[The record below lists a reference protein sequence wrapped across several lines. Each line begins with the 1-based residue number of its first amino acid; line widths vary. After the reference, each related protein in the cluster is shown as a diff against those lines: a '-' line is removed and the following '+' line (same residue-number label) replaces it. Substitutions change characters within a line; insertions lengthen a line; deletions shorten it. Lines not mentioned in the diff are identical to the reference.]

1 MKQQT
6 NNTFDLSYTTRGQ
19 LHELFNNIF
28 ARNGKLYGGFVRNCV
43 IPNYIEHKNFNI
55 HGDPIYKFKDID
67 VWLKSLSDLV
77 SILSRYHSED
87 KVIDL
92 ILKSKNTAGGDL
104 YEFTVHRFNFCNNMF
119 TPTKL
124 SKDEEFYPENNGFTI
139 EFIVLDK
146 CPVNDFYINMLT
158 VSNMTANS
166 IELNSENHMCEMR
179 DLINQISCRTID
191 IIPSYFDKLMSQ
203 GMGMGMAHKL
213 RLLNRYLMR
222 GWYIRYED
230 KTWGFGNFEKST
242 TLSYS
247 FQSDFSKLVRSFKF
261 NDRNTFDHD
270 CNIFIEKYTPLTK
283 GTEIVSN
290 CSNNPRKIVHDSLDK
305 TLDLLDN
312 NPKLFNLNTKLTSSP
327 CELRIGEKIYK
338 ITIKVEGCK

>member
-28 ARNGKLYGGFVRNCV
+28 AQNGKLYGGFVRDCV
-43 IPNYIEHKNFNI
+43 VPNYISHKNFNI
-55 HGDPIYKFKDID
+55 NADPIYKFKDID

-77 SILSRYHSED
+77 GILGRYHSGD

-92 ILKSKNTAGGDL
+92 ISKSKNTAGGVL
-104 YEFTVHRFNFCNNMF
+104 YQFTVYRFNFCNNMF

-124 SKDEEFYPENNGFTI
+124 STGEDFYSENNGFTI
-139 EFIVLDK
+139 EFIVSDK
-146 CPVNDFYINMLT
+146 CPVKDFYINMLT

-179 DLINQISCRTID
+179 DLTNQISCRTID
-191 IIPSYFDKLMSQ
+191 IIPSYFDKLLSQ
-203 GMGMGMAHKL
+203 EIGMGRAHKL

-230 KTWGFGNFEKST
+230 KIWGFGNFEKST
-242 TLSYS
+242 TQSCS
-247 FQSDFSKLVRSFKF
+247 FQSDFTKLVRSFKF
-261 NDRNTFDHD
+261 NNRNTFDHD
-270 CNIFIEKYTPLTK
+270 QNIFIEKYTPLIK
-283 GTEIVSN
+283 CPKIVSN
-290 CSNNPRKIVHDSLDK
+290 YSNNSRKTVHDSLDQ
-305 TLDLLDN
+305 TLDLLHN
-312 NPKLFNLNTKLTSSP
+312 NPKLFSSNSKLTSSP
-327 CELRIGEKIYK
+327 CELKIGEKIYK
-338 ITIKVEGCK
+338 IKIKVEGCE